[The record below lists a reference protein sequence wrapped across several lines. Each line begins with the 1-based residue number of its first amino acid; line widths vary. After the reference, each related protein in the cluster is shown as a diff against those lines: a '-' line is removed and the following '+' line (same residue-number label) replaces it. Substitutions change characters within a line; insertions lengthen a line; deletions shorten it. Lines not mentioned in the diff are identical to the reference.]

1 MAERTLAATGRRGFD
16 LRHQHGFS
24 TIALLC
30 FLFLYAPIGLLLI
43 YSFNSSASLTAFH
56 GVSVDWY
63 VKALNNRQ
71 VQRAAWVSI
80 EIATVATLAS
90 TLLAT
95 AAALAT
101 ARAAPFRGMVTS
113 YVIINFPLMV
123 PEIITAIATLSFF
136 ALLGVDRGFLTLA
149 LAHTCFC
156 VPFAYM
162 PVRARLEDMDR
173 NLELAA
179 ADLYATPW
187 ATFRRVTLPLLMP
200 GILAGAMLAFIVSID
215 DYIITSF
222 VGGPGW
228 TTLPVYIFS
237 TVRNV
242 ITPEINAVSSLLML
256 VSIGFVSLS
265 LLTGVRRSG

>member
-1 MAERTLAATGRRGFD
+1 MAERALMQAGKGFD
-16 LRHQHGFS
+16 LRHQRGFP
-24 TIALLC
+24 TIAALC
-30 FLFLYAPIGLLLI
+30 FLFLYAPIALLI
-43 YSFNSSASLTAFH
+43 VYSFNASSSLIQFS
-56 GVSVDWY
+56 GFSVDWY
-63 VKALNNRQ
+63 LKALNNRQ
-71 VQRAAWVSI
+71 VQRAAWVSV
-80 EIATVATLAS
+80 EIATVATIAS

-101 ARAAPFRGMVTS
+101 ARTGPFRGMLTS

-136 ALLGVDRGFLTLA
+136 ALLEIDRGFLTLA

-162 PVRARLEDMDR
+162 PIRARLEDMDR

-237 TVRNV
+237 TVRNI

>member
-1 MAERTLAATGRRGFD
+1 MAELAMARRKAFD
-16 LRHQHGFS
+16 LRHQRGFP
-24 TIALLC
+24 TIAALC
-30 FLFLYAPIGLLLI
+30 FVFLYAPIALLLI
-43 YSFNSSASLTAFH
+43 YSFNASSSLTAFQ
-56 GVSVDWY
+56 GFSVDWY
-63 VKALNNRQ
+63 AKALNNRE
-71 VQRAAWVSI
+71 VQRAAWISI
-80 EIATVATLAS
+80 EIATVATIAS

-101 ARAAPFRGMVTS
+101 ARALPFRGMLTS

-136 ALLGVDRGFLTLA
+136 ALLGIERGFWTIA
-149 LAHTCFC
+149 LAHICFC

-162 PVRARLEDMDR
+162 PIRARLEDMDR

-187 ATFRRVTLPLLMP
+187 ATFRRITLPLLLP

-215 DYIITSF
+215 DYIITAF
-222 VGGPGW
+222 VGGPGN

-242 ITPEINAVSSLLML
+242 VTPEINAVSSLLML

-265 LLTGVRRSG
+265 LLTGIRRSG